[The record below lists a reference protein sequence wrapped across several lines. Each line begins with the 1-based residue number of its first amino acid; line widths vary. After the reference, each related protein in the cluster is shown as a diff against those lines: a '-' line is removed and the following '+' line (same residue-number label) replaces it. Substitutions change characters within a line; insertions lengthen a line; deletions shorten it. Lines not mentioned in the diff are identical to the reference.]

1 MTLSPGQPEPL
12 NGTAHGWRIVLVGQS
27 GLDRPLRRE
36 SDVELVRVRNGLEA
50 IGELAHPIDG
60 HSPLRSAVLLTPSA
74 VDADELSALAEA
86 LRAVD
91 PRVRVLGIG
100 EGDGLWYRGAKER
113 GAIDGTVRADADA
126 QEVRAALHAAR
137 PKPTTTSAPTQPI
150 DSLEPAP
157 LEAQEQASTPAAP
170 KPAPQRPVAAAR
182 GPVPSQ
188 SDADFDRRILAA
200 MLRNG
205 PAAPVCLAILREH
218 FGTGA
223 ITWRPH
229 GANTPP
235 TPGRRIVA
243 VRYHDAQL
251 GAVEVDDSID
261 DAIAHDI
268 AQWLA
273 HWLALDEQQRQLRD
287 AAFVD
292 PLTGAWNRRFFE
304 QHLDRVLAKA
314 ASARQHVTVLLL
326 DVHDLKRFNDT
337 YGHAAGDAVLRET
350 TRLLT
355 SCVRTNDR
363 VCRVGGD
370 EFVVVFWE
378 PMGPRSPGSQTPRSV
393 QELARRFQEK
403 LASAAFPV
411 LGHEAPGS
419 LAVAGGMATYPW
431 DGHNRVELMAH
442 ADALLRESKR
452 SGTNAILFGPAGGGE
467 PVKDGF

>member
-1 MTLSPGQPEPL
+1 
-12 NGTAHGWRIVLVGQS
+12 
-27 GLDRPLRRE
+27 
-36 SDVELVRVRNGLEA
+36 
-50 IGELAHPIDG
+50 
-60 HSPLRSAVLLTPSA
+60 
-74 VDADELSALAEA
+74 
-86 LRAVD
+86 
-91 PRVRVLGIG
+91 
-100 EGDGLWYRGAKER
+100 
-113 GAIDGTVRADADA
+113 
-126 QEVRAALHAAR
+126 
-137 PKPTTTSAPTQPI
+137 
-150 DSLEPAP
+150 
-157 LEAQEQASTPAAP
+157 
-170 KPAPQRPVAAAR
+170 
-182 GPVPSQ
+182 
-188 SDADFDRRILAA
+188 

-370 EFVVVFWE
+370 EFVAKWFSARKSHAIWRSRNLSPICDLTPMSVVFHCL
-378 PMGPRSPGSQTPRSV
+378 PPDHQ
-393 QELARRFQEK
+393 
-403 LASAAFPV
+403 AAKV
-411 LGHEAPGS
+411 
-419 LAVAGGMATYPW
+419 
-431 DGHNRVELMAH
+431 RI
-442 ADALLRESKR
+442 RQ
-452 SGTNAILFGPAGGGE
+452 
-467 PVKDGF
+467 